1 LGWVWVGKGLAIFGT
16 DLGEETREGGRGAEF
31 AVKPNEGEGVSEGE
45 GEERCGHMR
54 KVDFPRSETR

>member
-1 LGWVWVGKGLAIFGT
+1 VLSVGGADFGK
-16 DLGEETREGGRGAEF
+16 ETLEGGGRAEF

-54 KVDFPRSETR
+54 KVDFPRSETRQI

>member
-1 LGWVWVGKGLAIFGT
+1 VLAVLGT
-16 DLGEETREGGRGAEF
+16 DFGEETRKGGSGAEF